1 MEKNEVIVDTC
12 FLQKLSAEGKRVE
25 NIKRVLSELAY
36 IPVVHPY
43 VYEHELALYSYYE
56 GLVKEGYL
64 RVSCYN
70 EFQRD
75 ACEKEL
81 YEAYF
86 SVLYEELR
94 QALEAIGSSKAMVK
108 LELGRGQTIYNIHRQ
123 GSNIGDV
130 HLMLMAAFLRLPIIL
145 TEDSDIDLLRSI
157 AKRRMP
163 LGSYSLQILNGIDLV
178 KLLAQKVDCTMSV
191 KEIEAIL
198 NEMGERKYRT
208 EVKDIWRKVHAEK
221 Q

>member
-43 VYEHELALYSYYE
+43 VYEHELSLYSYYE

-75 ACEKEL
+75 AREKKL

-86 SVLYEELR
+86 CVLYEDLR
-94 QALEAIGSSKAMVK
+94 QALEAIGSSKAMAK
-108 LELGRGQTIYNIHRQ
+108 LELGRGRTIYSVHRQ

-163 LGSYSLQILNGIDLV
+163 LGSYSLQILNGVDLV